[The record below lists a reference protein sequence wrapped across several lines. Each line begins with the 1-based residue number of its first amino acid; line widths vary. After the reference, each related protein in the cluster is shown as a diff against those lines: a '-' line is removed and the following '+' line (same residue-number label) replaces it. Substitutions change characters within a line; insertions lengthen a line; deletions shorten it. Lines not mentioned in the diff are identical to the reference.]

1 MVLGVALVEGQNS
14 RRHGLDARVGPVCG
28 SVEGRNLE
36 ENIIWVGREPGVMG
50 ALGVRTYHSL
60 TGSKESLFSCALT
73 ASEEAMAVLEEV
85 VLYVF
90 QQCVYYVSKVRC
102 VCPGKSPAHF
112 GLLEKVPGV
121 RAGRVQP
128 LAPPMD
134 PTPGRGQR
142 AEGRFGAG
150 TPGGN

>member
-1 MVLGVALVEGQNS
+1 MVLVEGRNS
-14 RRHGLDARVGPVCG
+14 RRHGLDARAGPVCG

-36 ENIIWVGREPGVMG
+36 GNSIWVGQEPGVMG
-50 ALGVRTYHSL
+50 ALGIRTYHSL

-102 VCPGKSPAHF
+102 VCPGKCPAHY

-128 LAPPMD
+128 VAPPHGSH
-134 PTPGRGQR
+134 P
-142 AEGRFGAG
+142 
-150 TPGGN
+150 